1 MLDSARC
8 QLANP
13 ATGRQPITPIIETVR
28 GLLVG
33 TPVGPGGWLALAW
46 CAGLLVASYLT
57 GLGTVPPPR
66 RTLTRPVFD
75 QTVDEPRRR
84 DDGVAAV
91 PEPAEF
97 VDSSGTSRLT

>member
-8 QLANP
+8 RLANP

-57 GLGTVPPPR
+57 ASAL
-66 RTLTRPVFD
+66 F
-75 QTVDEPRRR
+75 RRR
-84 DDGVAAV
+84 AA
-91 PEPAEF
+91 
-97 VDSSGTSRLT
+97 R